1 MKKEELEKILPK
13 DGPNLEE
20 VQKYINKYK
29 NEIIVVKYGG
39 NVLIDRQIFNNFI
52 TDLTI
57 LFQLGLSVV
66 VVHGGGPRIKREL
79 DKSNIKSKFI
89 RGLRVTDEK
98 IINVV
103 EKVLIEFNEDIVS
116 SLKEKGINGISLN
129 TKQNNVIEVIPEAE
143 ELGFVG
149 IPNKINVDIIKDQIK
164 NNLIPIVSPLG
175 LGTNNQAYNI
185 NGDNAAGAIAKSL
198 RSRRL
203 LLMTNVEGVLDKN
216 KKLIQEIS
224 TSEILEMIKNGTI
237 TEGMIPKIN
246 TCLDAINNGVTAV
259 AVGSALVNSAGLILT
274 HATAGDNVAI
284 TVDAEHG
291 HGINPHPLALQQHA
305 EQDDGKDEPHRTPE
319 PELTVTGR
327 LATQMRQSNGL
338 ELRQHGMPEE
348 TVQGHDRRQP
358 PVVLPPE
365 NAGKRQRRQQRA
377 HPHNQQALT
386 CRIAQPTPEIGRN
399 AAHQHRNG
407 NQLANARGLKPEGL
421 EIQ

>member
-1 MKKEELEKILPK
+1 MEKILPK

-149 IPNKINVDIIKDQIK
+149 IPTKINVNIIKDKIDK
-164 NNLIPIVSPLG
+164 KLIPIISPLG
-175 LGTNNQAYNI
+175 IGKNNQTFNI
-185 NGDNAAGAIAKSL
+185 NGDSAAGFIAKSL
-198 RSRRL
+198 KSRRL
-203 LLMTNVEGVLDKN
+203 LLMTNVQGVLDKN
-216 KKLIQEIS
+216 SKLVQEIS
-224 TSEILEMIKNGTI
+224 SSEILKMIKDETI

-259 AVGSALVNSAGLILT
+259 AIIDGRKKHSVLFEIFSDKGSGTLIR
-274 HATAGDNVAI
+274 
-284 TVDAEHG
+284 
-291 HGINPHPLALQQHA
+291 
-305 EQDDGKDEPHRTPE
+305 K
-319 PELTVTGR
+319 
-327 LATQMRQSNGL
+327 
-338 ELRQHGMPEE
+338 
-348 TVQGHDRRQP
+348 
-358 PVVLPPE
+358 
-365 NAGKRQRRQQRA
+365 
-377 HPHNQQALT
+377 
-386 CRIAQPTPEIGRN
+386 
-399 AAHQHRNG
+399 
-407 NQLANARGLKPEGL
+407 
-421 EIQ
+421 